1 MSLRNAT
8 GYMGG
13 MAMGLVYLKGTR
25 PWGFYKGIGFRRLWI
40 KYVHV
45 LPKLRT
51 NWQYHKER
59 TELRI
64 GLSHWAWRV
73 IPPMERH
80 FMWEGRWLEIAWG
93 YPREDDIVCI
103 GDWHGRTN
111 KFRVNADSGVP

>member
-1 MSLRNAT
+1 
-8 GYMGG
+8 

-111 KFRVNADSGVP
+111 KFRVNADSVWGR